1 MSDYLNKRQ
10 LKSMLGIS
18 NSTIQRKLK
27 DLPRIKLGNDKNS
40 RVLFPRPEIDDYIRK
55 NFLVTSAKQEG

>member
-1 MSDYLNKRQ
+1 MTDYLNKRQ

-40 RVLFPRPEIDDYIRK
+40 RVLFPRPDIDDYIRK
-55 NFLVTSAKQEG
+55 NFLVTSAKQGG

>member
-1 MSDYLNKRQ
+1 MTDYLNKRQ